1 MYTKL
6 LLLVMLAFA
15 PTGLVRAAC
24 NPADASGVDI
34 FDARVFNWH
43 YYVNQNADLLQAG
56 IRTTTAIRNHWK
68 TYGLCEGRIAHPD
81 FHSVQYLNQYADLRA
96 AYGTNYALALRHYLV
111 FGIGEGRRGY
121 DPNAASGVYGR
132 WVARNDIISVSTS
145 HRVAGAVDSVFW
157 NGREFINSYDHGRQL
172 QPALSKNGHGE
183 CFNPTLAGNR
193 ADDVRTTTTSV
204 FEAASAAG
212 TALTTQTLPAFWLEP
227 FTTDW
232 CGPVINTT
240 RVSNY
245 RTNTDIQV
253 GLPGMRHAI
262 RFKTRV
268 YVPEAV
274 GSLVIEAPT
283 GYLAGD
289 FTAFYTY
296 NDATQSLTQLSSTLP
311 AGEQGKPLVLSTPNG
326 SHAMGVW
333 SPSLPQPSFPTIGYG
348 QFRFP
353 GGAESQATMK
363 WNAVYRTGAVAAGT
377 TLNYTTYIAVGSREN
392 VRVTLAQLYA
402 AWRNGQL

>member
-1 MYTKL
+1 MYGKL
-6 LLLVMLAFA
+6 LSLVLLVSA
-15 PTGLVRAAC
+15 PVGLTQAAC
-24 NPADASGVDI
+24 NVADAAGADI
-34 FDARVFNWH
+34 YDARVFNWH

-56 IRTTTAIRNHWK
+56 ITSTTAIRNHWK
-68 TYGLCEGRIAHPD
+68 NYGLCEGRIAHPD
-81 FHSVQYLNQYADLRA
+81 FHSVQYLNLYADLRTA
-96 AYGTNYALALRHYLV
+96 FGNNYAKALRHYIIN
-111 FGIGEGRRGY
+111 GIGEGRRGY
-121 DPNAASGVYGR
+121 DANAASGTYGR

-145 HRVAGAVDSVFW
+145 PRVAGAVDSVFW
-157 NGREFINSYDHGRQL
+157 GGREFINSYDHGRQL

-193 ADDVRTTTTSV
+193 ADGVRTTTTSV
-204 FEAASAAG
+204 LEGAWASGSAMA
-212 TALTTQTLPAFWLEP
+212 TQTLPAFWLEP

-240 RVSNY
+240 RLSNY
-245 RTNTDIQV
+245 RINTHLQV
-253 GLPGMRHAI
+253 GLSGMRHAI
-262 RFKTRV
+262 RFQTQV

-274 GSLVIEAPT
+274 NSLVIEAPT

-296 NDATQSLTQLSSTLP
+296 DVVTQALTPLSASLP
-311 AGEQGKPLVLSTPNG
+311 AGEQGKPLVLSTPSG

-333 SPSLPQPSFPTIGYG
+333 SPGLPHIPNIGYG

-353 GGAESQATMK
+353 GGTESQATMK

-377 TLNYTTYIAVGSREN
+377 YLHYTSYVAVGSREN